1 MSLMAGTVMV
11 LAGIAVRLAAQAPAQ
26 APAPA
31 APAPGVGPAPAGQGP
46 GPGGAAGGQ
55 AGRGRGRGPGT
66 FPAQQRQLDATL
78 IARGQALYGISCRS
92 CHGPDLRGGD
102 MGGPNLLRSPLTL
115 ADKQGE
121 LIKPVILQGR
131 LNTGGGPVMPPL
143 AMSDEDIRAVAEYI
157 HSVLASAAGQ
167 GAPPPGPPVVL
178 NILVGDAKAG
188 QAYFAARCS
197 SCHSATGDLQ
207 GIATRVADPQALQNA
222 WVGGSAGGGRGG
234 AAAAG
239 GGSSDR
245 RTVRVT
251 ITQPSGE
258 RVEGRLDRLDDF
270 LVLMTPADGRQRS
283 FARKGGVPKVEVHDP
298 MAGHRQL
305 LEVLTDKDMHDVTA
319 YLVTLK

>member
-1 MSLMAGTVMV
+1 MGSRLSLFVGTIVV
-11 LAGIAVRLAAQAPAQ
+11 LAGIGVRLAAQAPVQ
-26 APAPA
+26 VPAPA
-31 APAPGVGPAPAGQGP
+31 APAPGVGQAPVGPGP

-66 FPAQQRQLDATL
+66 FPAQQRRLDSAL

-102 MGGPNLLRSPLTL
+102 LGGPNLLRSPVTL

-121 LIKPVILQGR
+121 LIKPIILQGR
-131 LNTGGGPVMPPL
+131 LNTGGGPVMPPMT
-143 AMSDEDIRAVAEYI
+143 MSDEDIRAVAEYI

-178 NILVGDAKAG
+178 NILVGDARAG

-197 SCHSATGDLQ
+197 SCHSPTGDLQ
-207 GIATRVADPQALQNA
+207 GIATRLADPKALQNA
-222 WVGGSAGGGRGG
+222 WVAGSSGGGRGG
-234 AAAAG
+234 A
-239 GGSSDR
+239 SDR
-245 RTVRVT
+245 RTVTVT
-251 ITQPSGE
+251 VTQPSGE
-258 RVEGRLDRLDDF
+258 RIQGRLDRLDDF
-270 LVLMTPADGRQRS
+270 LVVMTPADGRQRS
-283 FARKGGVPKVEVHDP
+283 FARRGGVPKVEVNDP

-305 LEVLTDKDMHDVTA
+305 LEILTDKDMHDVTA

>member
-1 MSLMAGTVMV
+1 MSLMAGTVLV
-11 LAGIAVRLAAQAPAQ
+11 LAGIAVRIGAQ
-26 APAPA
+26 APA
-31 APAPGVGPAPAGQGP
+31 APAPGVGPAPAAQGP
-46 GPGGAAGGQ
+46 GPGGAGAGQ

-66 FPAQQRQLDATL
+66 FPAQQRQLDTTL

-102 MGGPNLLRSPLTL
+102 MGGPNLLRSPVTL

-121 LIKPVILQGR
+121 LIKPIILQGR

-143 AMSDEDIRAVAEYI
+143 SMSDDDIRAVAEYI

-207 GIATRVADPQALQNA
+207 GIATRLADPKALQNA
-222 WVGGSAGGGRGG
+222 WVAGTAGGGGRGG
-234 AAAAG
+234 G
-239 GGSSDR
+239 TDR
-245 RTVRVT
+245 RTVTVT
-251 ITQPSGE
+251 VTQPSGE
-258 RVEGRLDRLDDF
+258 RIQGRLDRLDDF
-270 LVLMTPADGRQRS
+270 LVVMTPADGRQRS
-283 FARKGGVPKVEVHDP
+283 FARRGGAPKIEVNDP